1 MGLSQVQVVL
11 PSTNMSEP
19 LLTKRLHISGLT
31 PSITP
36 SDLERRLSSF
46 GKVKAMDG
54 FGARDAL
61 GDPRKFGF
69 VTMEIGAK
77 ELAKCAFY
85 SCFVVRPDFR
95 AGHGTNSDHHLVNR
109 LLTSTPLKQV

>member
-1 MGLSQVQVVL
+1 
-11 PSTNMSEP
+11 MSEL
-19 LLTKRLHISGLT
+19 LLTKRLHVSGLT

-36 SDLERRLSSF
+36 ADLERRLSLF

-69 VTMEIGAK
+69 VTMEIGAR
-77 ELAKCAFY
+77 ELAKCESLLSVLRRNF
-85 SCFVVRPDFR
+85 SGR
-95 AGHGTNSDHHLVNR
+95 GMNSDHLI
-109 LLTSTPLKQV
+109 

>member
-1 MGLSQVQVVL
+1 
-11 PSTNMSEP
+11 MSEP
-19 LLTKRLHISGLT
+19 LVTKRLHISGLT

-36 SDLERRLSSF
+36 ADLERRLSSF

-69 VTMEIGAK
+69 VTVEIGAK
-77 ELAKCAFY
+77 ELAKCESHFLFY
-85 SCFVVRPDFR
+85 IPIFLDVGWIRITTSQ
-95 AGHGTNSDHHLVNR
+95 NR
-109 LLTSTPLKQV
+109 ILTRLK